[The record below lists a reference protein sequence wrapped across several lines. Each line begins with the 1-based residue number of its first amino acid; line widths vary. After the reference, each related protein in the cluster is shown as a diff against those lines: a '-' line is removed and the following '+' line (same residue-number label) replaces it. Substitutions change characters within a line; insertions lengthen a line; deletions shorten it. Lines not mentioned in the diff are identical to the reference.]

1 MPVHSSVATHAQTRR
16 LCWLWACYLRLL
28 RYALC
33 ALTCDFAH
41 RSLSVV
47 GYLWSRRAAF
57 HFCVLRF
64 AFCALTFFCCLPAAG
79 LVLSAA
85 QAPRG
90 ASKTAPPD
98 DRVLRAVVQLV
109 AVGPGEE
116 GQNRECSATGFLIDE
131 EGFLITN
138 AHVVED
144 ANRCLEKAPGAMIL
158 AKPATADSRVA
169 RAVPC
174 EVVEIDEA
182 HDVALLKT
190 ACPFLS
196 EPGERPPFAPLE
208 VHAVAEGT
216 AVMVS
221 GHPEFSWQPVT
232 QTGRI
237 VRVGQAHL
245 AGEDAARSD
254 ALELDIP
261 LRLGNSGSPVY
272 RSDGGVIAV
281 VDQRDPLRPS
291 HSVAV
296 SIRYAIA
303 LADRHGARWHAVE

>member
-1 MPVHSSVATHAQTRR
+1 MQR
-16 LCWLWACYLRLL
+16 
-28 RYALC
+28 
-33 ALTCDFAH
+33 
-41 RSLSVV
+41 
-47 GYLWSRRAAF
+47 
-57 HFCVLRF
+57 
-64 AFCALTFFCCLPAAG
+64 
-79 LVLSAA
+79 
-85 QAPRG
+85 
-90 ASKTAPPD
+90 
-98 DRVLRAVVQLV
+98 DRVLRAIVQLV
-109 AVGPGEE
+109 AVGPGEK

-190 ACPFLS
+190 ARPLLP
-196 EPGERPPFAPLE
+196 ELGERPPFAPLD

-272 RSDGGVIAV
+272 RPDGGVIAV
-281 VDQRDPLRPS
+281 VDQRDSLRPS